1 MNKLLNTIFLASLL
15 ATGCGQK
22 PAPSTA
28 NPPAPQASN
37 APVEVAK
44 PPTEEKKL
52 IEDTQYIS
60 DKLKTIPTLAK
71 VVIYTEETDP
81 NHLLGR
87 PGQYTA
93 KVNFADSRYKNLGL
107 DVGTVEVFKNLG
119 DLDRRYDYVDQLGKQ
134 TTMAL
139 RYQYKHGNLLM
150 RLDHALTP
158 TQAKEFE
165 AAFNS
170 M

>member
-1 MNKLLNTIFLASLL
+1 MNKLLNCVLL
-15 ATGCGQK
+15 VCLLTAGCGQK
-22 PAPSTA
+22 EAKSTT
-28 NPPAPQASN
+28 NPPTAQPSN

-44 PPTEEKKL
+44 APVEEKKL
-52 IEDTQYIS
+52 IEDTKYIS
-60 DKLKTIPTLAK
+60 DKLKTIPTLTK

-87 PGQYTA
+87 PGQYSA
-93 KVNFADSRYKNLGL
+93 KVNFSDSRYKSLGL
-107 DVGTVEVFKNLG
+107 DVGTVEVFKNLE